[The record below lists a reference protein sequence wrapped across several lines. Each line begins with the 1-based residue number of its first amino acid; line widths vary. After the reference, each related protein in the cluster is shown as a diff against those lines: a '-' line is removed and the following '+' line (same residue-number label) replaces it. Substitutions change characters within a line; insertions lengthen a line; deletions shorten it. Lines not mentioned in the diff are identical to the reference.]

1 MPEGSNGTAFTR
13 DDHNLE
19 MADTIDGLAQKNA
32 RMWQIIALVSLS
44 SFLIA
49 LAVLIYALTLPKT
62 VPVVVT
68 VNGEGEAA
76 YAGKIDTSAYG
87 KTAVPDI
94 AKEYQVKRLVTKMHQ
109 WVADKEAQ
117 HAYIAEAQ
125 SIVQSGA
132 VRQLDHFFRANNP
145 FTEFGSKTR
154 SVSIEPPLKQTD
166 KTYVL
171 YFTTVEK
178 LRSGYEGTRIRW
190 SALITLDQY
199 EPSIEN
205 PLGLYITNFDI
216 KAVEERSHE
225 TGNNSPGRST
235 YFLVM
240 QDRPF
245 RRDRA

>member
-1 MPEGSNGTAFTR
+1 MPQSFYASGGSNGTAFTQ

-32 RMWQIIALVSLS
+32 RTWQIIALVSLS
-44 SFLIA
+44 SFFIA
-49 LAVLIYALTLPKT
+49 LGILVYAVTLPKT

-68 VNGEGEAA
+68 VNNEGEAS
-76 YAGKIDTSAYG
+76 YVGKIDKSNYG

-94 AKEYQVKRLVTKMHQ
+94 AKEYQVKRLLTKMHQ

-117 HAYIAEAQ
+117 QLYIAKAQ

-132 VRQLDHFFRANNP
+132 VRQLDLFFRSNNP
-145 FTEFGSKTR
+145 FAEFGNKTR
-154 SVSIEPPLKQTD
+154 SVNIEPPLKQTE
-166 KTYVL
+166 KTYIV

-178 LRSGYEGTRIRW
+178 HRSGYEGKRVRW
-190 SALITLDQY
+190 SALINLDQY

-216 KAVEERSHE
+216 KAIEE
-225 TGNNSPGRST
+225 
-235 YFLVM
+235 
-240 QDRPF
+240 
-245 RRDRA
+245 